1 MNTRFLTGAVLVSA
15 FALAACGSKT
25 ETTNTTTTTT
35 TNTTAAAPAPAAS
48 APAAGGEADEG
59 GTAAGQQDFTILN
72 KTGHTVVNF
81 QVSPTND
88 NNWGPDILGRD
99 VLNDGES
106 AKITF
111 AREADECLW
120 DLKATYD
127 DDDTTEMKK
136 VNLCEVATVTLNA
149 G

>member
-1 MNTRFLTGAVLVSA
+1 MNYRILTGAVLASA
-15 FALAACGSKT
+15 FALTACGGKT

-35 TNTTAAAPAPAAS
+35 TNTTAAAPAPAAPAGDAA
-48 APAAGGEADEG
+48 APAA
-59 GTAAGQQDFTILN
+59 GTAAGQQDFTIVN

-81 QVSPTND
+81 NVSPTSENE
-88 NNWGPDILGRD
+88 WGPDILGQD
-99 VLNDGES
+99 VLNDGET

-111 AREADECLW
+111 SRDADACLW

-136 VNLCEVATVTLNA
+136 VDLCEVATVTLNP
-149 G
+149 

>member
-1 MNTRFLTGAVLVSA
+1 MKTRILAGVVLASA
-15 FALAACGSKT
+15 FALTACGGKT
-25 ETTNTTTTTT
+25 ESTTNTTTTTT
-35 TNTTAAAPAPAAS
+35 TNTVAPAAPANT
-48 APAAGGEADEG
+48 AAGGEEG
-59 GTAAGQQDFTILN
+59 GAPTTAAAGQQDFTILN

-106 AKITF
+106 AKISF
-111 AREADECLW
+111 SRDAAECMW

-127 DDDTTEMKK
+127 DDDTTEMKA
-136 VNLCEVATVTLNA
+136 VNLCEVADVTLNP
-149 G
+149 

>member
-15 FALAACGSKT
+15 FALAACGTKT
-25 ETTNTTTTTT
+25 ETTNTTTTT
-35 TNTTAAAPAPAAS
+35 NAAAPAAPANTT
-48 APAAGGEADEG
+48 APAAEG
-59 GTAAGQQDFTILN
+59 DAAAPTTAAAGQQDFTIIN

-99 VLNDGES
+99 VLNNGES
-106 AKITF
+106 AKISF
-111 AREADECLW
+111 SRDAEECMW

-127 DDDTTEMKK
+127 DDDTTEMKNQ
-136 VNLCEVATVTLNA
+136 NLCEISDVTLTP
-149 G
+149 